1 MKKNEFYIDIAGKQ
15 QNCRREKVCGD
26 TFIFKRMNNGTRSI
40 IVLSDGMGHGVK
52 ANILSNITATI
63 IANMDY
69 DKLNVENMARMILK
83 SLPICQVRK
92 ASYSTFSIVDINLI
106 TGIANIIEYD
116 NPKRLT
122 FRKGKRLQTIEEAFV
137 VAASNTH
144 QTIHSSR
151 FRVREGDRIVI
162 MSDGVAQSGMGKKYR
177 FGWTRDEVEQ
187 FAFNK
192 INENLDIS
200 SAELA
205 SNIVWEAVCNDGGVT
220 NDDVSCG
227 VITIRKP
234 KRLLLC
240 TSVPTTEVDKA
251 YTDMIKHFDGVKI
264 IAGFYLASLIAEQT
278 GWKIKKHN
286 VVINNNQFPDWRMQ
300 NIDMVT
306 ESLVTLNQVH
316 DILLKGTRFQP
327 NMGVAYDITQA
338 LLENDEINIVI
349 GKQRHKGW
357 AYRIDD
363 YDLRRS
369 IMLNIISTLKDKYN
383 KEVNVTYI

>member
-1 MKKNEFYIDIAGKQ
+1 MKENKFYIDIAGKQ
-15 QNCRREKVCGD
+15 QNCKREMICGD
-26 TFIFKRMNNGTRSI
+26 TFIYKRMNNGTRSI

-92 ASYSTFSIVDINLI
+92 VSYSTFSIIDINLI

-137 VAASNTH
+137 VVASNTH

-151 FRVREGDRIVI
+151 FRIKEGDRIVI
-162 MSDGVAQSGMGKKYR
+162 MSDGVAQSGMGSKYR
-177 FGWTRDEVEQ
+177 FGWTRDGVEQ
-187 FAFNK
+187 FVFK
-192 INENLDIS
+192 QINDNLNIT
-200 SAELA
+200 SAQLA
-205 SNIVWEAVCNDGGVT
+205 SNVVWEAVCNDGGVT

-240 TSVPTTEVDKA
+240 TSVPATDVNEA
-251 YTDMIKHFDGVKI
+251 YISMIDNFDGVKI
-264 IAGFYLASLIAEQT
+264 IAGFYLASLISERS
-278 GWKIKKHN
+278 GWKINKRN
-286 VVINNNQFPDWRMQ
+286 VTINNNQFPDWRMQ

-316 DILLKGTRFQP
+316 DLLVKGVHFQP
-327 NMGVAYDITQA
+327 NMGISYDIVQA
-338 LLENDEINIVI
+338 LLANDEINFVI

-369 IMLNIISTLKDKYN
+369 ITLNIISVLSEKYS
-383 KEVNVTYI
+383 KEVNVTYV